1 MAVMLTSINGIAGT
15 AIFTRDAAGRL
26 TGANYANGNAHGYTF
41 DAAGNL
47 TKGTATAP
55 GGIVNPDSDGDGLPD
70 AWEQQ
75 YFNTL
80 ARNGTGDFD
89 NDGSTDAAEYAA
101 GTLPNDPNSALRL
114 LPNPA
119 IAGGGVTVQWQSVVG
134 KKYRL
139 QYKNA
144 LGDADWTDVPGDV
157 TAVSTTGSKTDGTAP
172 GQPTRF
178 YRVRFIP

>member
-1 MAVMLTSINGIAGT
+1 MSIGEALISIQRVQLERAYEPLNPNPMAKRVIKESDPIRFPMENRYVYSA
-15 AIFTRDAAGRL
+15 L
-26 TGANYANGNAHGYTF
+26 TG
-41 DAAGNL
+41 
-47 TKGTATAP
+47 
-55 GGIVNPDSDGDGLPD
+55 
-70 AWEQQ
+70 
-75 YFNTL
+75 
-80 ARNGTGDFD
+80 
-89 NDGSTDAAEYAA
+89 
-101 GTLPNDPNSALRL
+101 
-114 LPNPA
+114 NPA

-144 LGDADWTDVPGDV
+144 LGDADWTDVPGDA